1 MDTEIKFLLQK
12 LGLSEKETDVY
23 LSLHKIG
30 PSAAS
35 TIARLTKIKRTS
47 VYDVLNSLLEKTL
60 ILSFKN
66 GVTTYYA
73 IDDVNKIF
81 YQEKE
86 KISVAEK
93 LVKKLKES
101 SGKFEGLQINYY
113 KGMEGYREMYED
125 ILRMR
130 PKELLGWMHL
140 DKFYEGIEA
149 EREDEWTKERI
160 KSGIK
165 VRLLLQETNLT
176 RKFQSLDKNSNRE
189 TRFVNKKFLFE
200 TTCFLYENHIV
211 LFDSSSELTRVRIHH
226 PEFYRMQKQI
236 FEMNW
241 AFSKKGFFSRTLF

>member
-23 LSLHKIG
+23 LALHKIG

-140 DKFYEGIEA
+140 DKFYDGIDS

-189 TRFVNKKFLFE
+189 TRFINKKFLFD
-200 TTCFLYENHIV
+200 TTCFIYENYIV
-211 LFDSSSELTRVRIHH
+211 LFDSSAELNCVRIYH

-241 AFSKKGFFSRTLF
+241 AFSKS